1 MNTLFILLNLGG
13 KNNIEVISFPTNPEL
28 SNKIGLSL
36 GEGR

>member
-13 KNNIEVISFPTNPEL
+13 KNNIEVVSFPTNPEL
-28 SNKIGLSL
+28 SNNIGLSL